1 MLAVSLP
8 LVVLLGWLLRR
19 RRIKKAMGV
28 MNLFANSQQRL
39 RELPRTKRLVLVIL
53 PLIFVAV
60 IDMIKAY
67 NRGNTFELIA
77 VAVIFFVIMPFFA
90 VWWDRVRHT

>member
-1 MLAVSLP
+1 MNPFANAQ
-8 LVVLLGWLLRR
+8 
-19 RRIKKAMGV
+19 RRI
-28 MNLFANSQQRL
+28 
-39 RELPRTKRLVLVIL
+39 RELPRRKRLVLVIL
-53 PLIFVAV
+53 PLIVVGV

-77 VAVIFFVIMPFFA
+77 VAVIFFVITPLFA

>member
-1 MLAVSLP
+1 
-8 LVVLLGWLLRR
+8 
-19 RRIKKAMGV
+19 
-28 MNLFANSQQRL
+28 MNLFAKARQTI

-53 PLIFVAV
+53 PLIFVGV

-77 VAVIFFVIMPFFA
+77 VAVIFFVIAPLFA
-90 VWWDRVRHT
+90 VWWDRVTHT